1 MTEEQPIVQPGRM
14 EITLLGPALAHAARI
29 HTPLCALCYL
39 GAVGPPGRG
48 LRQGVHEQRGL
59 FVARDFAGN
68 KIKPIARRDARS
80 GATENDQNSRFRVRP
95 KSGMDHGL
103 KGSQ

>member
-59 FVARDFAGN
+59 FVARDFVGN

-80 GATENDQNSRFRVRP
+80 GQQKMVRILD
-95 KSGMDHGL
+95 SGYDRSPEWIMG
-103 KGSQ
+103 